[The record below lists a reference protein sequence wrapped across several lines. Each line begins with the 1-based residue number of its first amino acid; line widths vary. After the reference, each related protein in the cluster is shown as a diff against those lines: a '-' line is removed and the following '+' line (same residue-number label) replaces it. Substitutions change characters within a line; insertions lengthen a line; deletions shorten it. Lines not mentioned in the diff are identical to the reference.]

1 MLHLVRSRN
10 KPKVFNTSINDNKVT
25 IKPTISRIPRPK
37 PSAGLHIAEIRK
49 SITAPIRRP
58 VGYTRS
64 TPASSKTS
72 NNSKAPEY
80 SLKKG
85 YLKREEGFKEGS
97 KHQSKQKTPVN
108 KKVSCVVRSDSPA
121 SMRRNFKSKH
131 ELTYK
136 RPVQSVIDL
145 RGELNTSS
153 SNLHRPSSA
162 HSVRATARRSVSL
175 SKPKNNEKSIQQRPK
190 SATTRKTEKTSND
203 ETRVAKAM
211 PLKNIQNKVES
222 ESVTLRLK
230 AKVNRPRPRS
240 MIETKITS
248 KSIDEFLQMNDLD
261 PVVEYNSLKLEQSDS
276 NKSGSLESTK
286 EDSKKVIRRPRTIN
300 LLLKDGLDS
309 KPGSQVTTPVTP
321 VEQKGMR
328 RFSLQSL
335 SDISGFDWEDF
346 QKENNE
352 HSPQSPT
359 RRERRNSITTPS
371 RSKLFPVCSTSPV
384 GRFHNTTKLNCQG
397 SISIQRQTSSHSP
410 RHSVS
415 EVRKKSPFRRDSAQ
429 TSNNPPW
436 NPSTKFTT
444 TYPASPRKTLK
455 SKKSS
460 NEASKSIRITTE
472 INRRKNIKFPDGK
485 TVDKET
491 KTTTTVSVDVD
502 SEEEKMNQRNSL
514 LNKVKTLAH
523 EIENLS
529 KDSRLSDSSSD
540 SIVSQPIPKRNNSI
554 RTGSDILSNA
564 INEETDRFS
573 ETEYLSFISKN

>member
-10 KPKVFNTSINDNKVT
+10 KPKVLNTSISDNKVT

-80 SLKKG
+80 PLKKG

-97 KHQSKQKTPVN
+97 TQSKQRTPVN
-108 KKVSCVVRSDSPA
+108 KKISYVMRSDSPA
-121 SMRRNFKSKH
+121 SIRRNVKSKH
-131 ELTYK
+131 GLTYK

-162 HSVRATARRSVSL
+162 HSVGATARRSVSL
-175 SKPKNNEKSIQQRPK
+175 SKSKNNEKSIQQRPK
-190 SATTRKTEKTSND
+190 SATTRKIEKTSND
-203 ETRVAKAM
+203 ETHLAKAM
-211 PLKNIQNKVES
+211 PLKNMQDKEES
-222 ESVTLRLK
+222 ESITLRLK

-261 PVVEYNSLKLEQSDS
+261 PVVEYNSVKLDRSDS
-276 NKSGSLESTK
+276 NKSGSSESTK
-286 EDSKKVIRRPRTIN
+286 EDTKKVIRRPRTIN
-300 LLLKDGLDS
+300 LLLKDGLNS
-309 KPGSQVTTPVTP
+309 KPCSQVTTPITP
-321 VEQKGMR
+321 VEQKKIR

-346 QKENNE
+346 QKENKE
-352 HSPQSPT
+352 HNPQSPK
-359 RRERRNSITTPS
+359 RRERRNSVATPS
-371 RSKLFPVCSTSPV
+371 RSKLTPVRSTSPV
-384 GRFHNTTKLNCQG
+384 GRFHSTAKLNCPG
-397 SISIQRQTSSHSP
+397 SISIRRQTSSHSP
-410 RHSVS
+410 KHSVS
-415 EVRKKSPFRRDSAQ
+415 EGRKKSPFRRDSTQ

-444 TYPASPRKTLK
+444 TYPASPRKTVK
-455 SKKSS
+455 SKKSP

-540 SIVSQPIPKRNNSI
+540 SIVSQPIPYRSNSI
-554 RTGSDILSNA
+554 RAGSDILSNA

>member
-10 KPKVFNTSINDNKVT
+10 KSKVLNASVNDNKVT

-58 VGYTRS
+58 VGYARS
-64 TPASSKTS
+64 TPTPLKTS

-97 KHQSKQKTPVN
+97 KHQGKQKTPVS
-108 KKVSCVVRSDSPA
+108 KKVSYVVRSDSPT
-121 SMRRNFKSKH
+121 SIIRNVKSKH
-131 ELTYK
+131 GQAYK

-162 HSVRATARRSVSL
+162 HSVRATARKSVSL

-190 SATTRKTEKTSND
+190 SATTRKIEKTSND
-203 ETRVAKAM
+203 ETGVAKAM
-211 PLKNIQNKVES
+211 PLQNVQNKIES
-222 ESVTLRLK
+222 ESVTSRLK
-230 AKVNRPRPRS
+230 AKVTRPRPRS

-261 PVVEYNSLKLEQSDS
+261 PVIEYKSIKLERSDS
-276 NKSGSLESTK
+276 NKSGSSESTK
-286 EDSKKVIRRPRTIN
+286 EDSKKVRRPRTIN
-300 LLLKDGLDS
+300 LLLKDGLNS
-309 KPGSQVTTPVTP
+309 KPGSQVTTPITP
-321 VEQKGMR
+321 LEQKRVR

-352 HSPQSPT
+352 HSPQSPI
-359 RRERRNSITTPS
+359 RKERQNSITTPS
-371 RSKLFPVCSTSPV
+371 RSKVTPVRSTSPV
-384 GRFHNTTKLNCQG
+384 GRFHSATKLNCPG
-397 SISIQRQTSSHSP
+397 SISIRRQSSSHSP
-410 RHSVS
+410 KHSVS
-415 EVRKKSPFRRDSAQ
+415 EGRKKSLYRRDSAQ

-444 TYPASPRKTLK
+444 TYPASPRKNLK

-460 NEASKSIRITTE
+460 NEASKSIKITTE

-485 TVDKET
+485 TVDRET

-540 SIVSQPIPKRNNSI
+540 SIVSQPIPKRSNSI
-554 RTGSDILSNA
+554 RAGSDILSNA